1 MARRSTNIA
10 EETMMEEQV
19 SEEMVQTAEDAVEE
33 PVEKAVEK
41 KPVKKAVEKKV
52 EEKEMPLTESDEIR
66 VIALVPNVRYLDN
79 YTRDYYKWNNVG
91 HEEIMKFG
99 ELERM
104 WRNTKGYFR
113 NMWLKPDDPRVIKK
127 FGLEKIYNNY
137 DILMDAE
144 NYTYDNVDNICK
156 IIESMTENEMKYAVC
171 NKIKNFVSTG
181 RLNDIRVIKGL
192 ESRLNIDLSS
202 SI

>member
-1 MARRSTNIA
+1 MARKSTNA
-10 EETMMEEQV
+10 VEETVVEEQV
-19 SEEMVQTAEDAVEE
+19 SVETAQPTEEVVEE
-33 PVEKAVEK
+33 QVEKVVEK
-41 KPVKKAVEKKV
+41 KSTKKVSEKKV
-52 EEKEMPLTESDEIR
+52 EEKPLTESDEIN
-66 VIALVPNVRYLDN
+66 VVALVPNVRYLDN

-91 HEEIMKFG
+91 HVEIMKFG

-127 FGLEKIYNNY
+127 FGLENLYKNY
-137 DILMDAE
+137 DLLMDAK
-144 NYTYDNVDNICK
+144 NYTYDNIGNVCS

-171 NKIKNFVSTG
+171 SKIKNFVATG
-181 RLNDIRVIKGL
+181 KLNDIRVIKGL

>member
-1 MARRSTNIA
+1 M
-10 EETMMEEQV
+10 
-19 SEEMVQTAEDAVEE
+19 
-33 PVEKAVEK
+33 
-41 KPVKKAVEKKV
+41 
-52 EEKEMPLTESDEIR
+52 TESDEIK
-66 VIALVPNVRYLDN
+66 VVALVPNVRYLDN

-91 HEEIMKFG
+91 HVEIMKFG

-127 FGLEKIYNNY
+127 FGLENLYNNY
-137 DILMDAE
+137 DLLMDAE
-144 NYTYDNVDNICK
+144 NYTYENISSVCK

-171 NKIKNFVSTG
+171 SKIKDFVSNG
-181 RLNDIRVIKGL
+181 KLNDIRVIKGL
-192 ESRLNIDLSS
+192 ESRLGIDLSS

>member
-1 MARRSTNIA
+1 MDSKSANTV
-10 EETMMEEQV
+10 EEQI
-19 SEEMVQTAEDAVEE
+19 SDEAIQQTEEVVEDTVA
-33 PVEKAVEK
+33 K
-41 KPVKKAVEKKV
+41 KPVRKTAEKKV
-52 EEKEMPLTESDEIR
+52 EEKPLTESDEIK

-91 HEEIMKFG
+91 HEEFMKFG

-127 FGLEKIYNNY
+127 FGLEKIYSNY
-137 DILMDAE
+137 DILMDAK
-144 NYTYDNVDNICK
+144 NYTYENVDNICN
-156 IIESMTENEMKYAVC
+156 IIESITENEMKQAVC
-171 NKIKNFVSTG
+171 SKIKNFVATG
-181 RLNDIRVIKGL
+181 KMVDYRVIKKL
-192 ESRLNIDLSS
+192 ESRLNIVISS

>member
-1 MARRSTNIA
+1 MARKSTNA
-10 EETMMEEQV
+10 VEETVVEEQV
-19 SEEMVQTAEDAVEE
+19 SVETAQPTEEVVEE
-33 PVEKAVEK
+33 QVEKVVEK
-41 KPVKKAVEKKV
+41 KSTKKVSEKKV
-52 EEKEMPLTESDEIR
+52 EEKPLTESDEIN
-66 VIALVPNVRYLDN
+66 VVALVPNVRYLDN

-91 HEEIMKFG
+91 HVEIMKFG

-113 NMWLKPDDPRVIKK
+113 NMWLKPDDSRVIKK
-127 FGLEKIYNNY
+127 FGLENLYKNY
-137 DILMDAE
+137 DLLMDAK
-144 NYTYDNVDNICK
+144 NYTYDNIGNVCS

-171 NKIKNFVSTG
+171 SKIKNFVATG
-181 RLNDIRVIKGL
+181 KLNDIRVIKGL

>member
-1 MARRSTNIA
+1 MARRTTNVA
-10 EETMMEEQV
+10 EEAVVDEQV
-19 SEEMVQTAEDAVEE
+19 SDEMVQATEDVVEE
-33 PVEKAVEK
+33 PVEKTVEK
-41 KPVKKAVEKKV
+41 KPVKKAAEKKV
-52 EEKEMPLTESDEIR
+52 EEKPLTESDEIK

-137 DILMDAE
+137 DILMDAD
-144 NYTYDNVDNICK
+144 NYTYDNIGNICK

-171 NKIKNFVSTG
+171 SKIKNFVSTG

>member
-1 MARRSTNIA
+1 MARKSTNA
-10 EETMMEEQV
+10 VEETVVEEQV
-19 SEEMVQTAEDAVEE
+19 SVETAQPTEEVVEE
-33 PVEKAVEK
+33 QVEKVVEK
-41 KPVKKAVEKKV
+41 KAAKKSSEKKV
-52 EEKEMPLTESDEIR
+52 EEKPLTESDEIN
-66 VIALVPNVRYLDN
+66 VVALVPNVRYLDN

-91 HEEIMKFG
+91 HVEIMKFG

-127 FGLEKIYNNY
+127 FGLENLYKNY
-137 DILMDAE
+137 DLLMDAE
-144 NYTYDNVDNICK
+144 NYTYDNIGNVCS

-171 NKIKNFVSTG
+171 SKIKNFVATG
-181 RLNDIRVIKGL
+181 KLNDIRVIKGL